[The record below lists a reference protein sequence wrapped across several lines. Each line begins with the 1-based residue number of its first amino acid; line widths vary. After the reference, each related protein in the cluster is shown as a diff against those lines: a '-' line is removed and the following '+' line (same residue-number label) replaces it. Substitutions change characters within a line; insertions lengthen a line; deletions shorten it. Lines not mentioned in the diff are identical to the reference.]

1 LETSEEHTKKELSL
15 GLWEKYLTLW
25 IAICI
30 VVGLLVGRFL
40 PEFGQFMD
48 SLKFRQLSIPIGI
61 LLFFMMYPTV
71 VGIQFSDIRKAA
83 TRPKPLLVTIVANW
97 VIAPPLMALYANTVL
112 AGNPQYIAGLILL
125 GLSPCTAM
133 VMWWMFLAKGD
144 MAQGLV
150 NTSINALLM
159 LFLYAPLA
167 ALYLGVSSIPV
178 PWDLIAVSVLVFIAL
193 PVAAGAVSR
202 KLIIQKKG
210 DEWFKDV
217 YNPILGKI
225 SIIALLV
232 TLIVLFSFA
241 GQTILNDP
249 ILVGYLAV
257 PNLMHYA
264 TMITWTYLLGY
275 FAGWKYETAI
285 DTTLIGSSSHFEVA
299 IAVATTLYGIGSGAA
314 LATVIGPLLE
324 VPLMLSLV
332 KLGLRTKKYFPRK
345 KRQSE
350 EADPSR
356 ALSNVSLPLLG
367 SVCPSHVTA
376 QPLNTGVSQFVL

>member
-1 LETSEEHTKKELSL
+1 
-15 GLWEKYLTLW
+15 
-25 IAICI
+25 
-30 VVGLLVGRFL
+30 
-40 PEFGQFMD
+40 
-48 SLKFRQLSIPIGI
+48 
-61 LLFFMMYPTV
+61 
-71 VGIQFSDIRKAA
+71 
-83 TRPKPLLVTIVANW
+83 
-97 VIAPPLMALYANTVL
+97 
-112 AGNPQYIAGLILL
+112 
-125 GLSPCTAM
+125 M

-193 PVAAGAVSR
+193 PVAAGAISR
-202 KLIIQKKG
+202 RLIIQKKG

-225 SIIALLV
+225 SIVALLL
-232 TLIVLFSFA
+232 TLIVLFSFE
-241 GQTILNDP
+241 GQTILNNP

-299 IAVATTLYGIGSGAA
+299 IAVAVTLYGIGSGAA

-332 KLGLRTKKYFPRK
+332 KLGLHTRKYFPRK
-345 KRQSE
+345 KK
-350 EADPSR
+350 
-356 ALSNVSLPLLG
+356 L
-367 SVCPSHVTA
+367 
-376 QPLNTGVSQFVL
+376 